1 MPLLA
6 MNLSDNLFMQI
17 KELVEKG
24 AYQNP
29 ESFLEI
35 AAFNQLALERGA
47 TPDEV
52 IARGHRKL
60 VNDGAAIDR
69 NGTEK
74 HKREASDKR
83 KEKTSKATPSPV
95 QAPPGP
101 TILTEGEIEQTWH
114 RLVRA
119 QLTGRNANPIRVPGN
134 QNTNDHVFG
143 QVNRLFPLKLACRW
157 LANHSASKDAWP
169 AFETISASLAEDA
182 GVVGTVLEKLDGV
195 SGRKRDDVLS
205 TGLPRS
211 GNTASKERFLGQF
224 IARVTRAGL
233 FPTTI
238 SQYELAKFEDGVIAL
253 TDRGVKFA
261 SLPNPIIDGDKSKAT
276 ETLCEAESDYLIE
289 LILEQVPFER
299 EDMRIILR
307 ALGEGKVTPSALAEE
322 ARKHLAKDESDDVF
336 KTQVSGLIAR
346 LGDLRLVRRRWQGRF
361 VTYEFGNKE
370 RVEAFL
376 KMS

>member
-6 MNLSDNLFMQI
+6 MNLSDKLFLQI

-52 IARGHRKL
+52 IARGHRKI
-60 VNDGAAIDR
+60 VDSGAAKDR

-74 HKREASDKR
+74 HKQESREKR
-83 KEKTSKATPSPV
+83 KEKANKPSPTPV
-95 QAPPGP
+95 QTP
-101 TILTEGEIEQTWH
+101 TAAAVLTEEEANRTWA
-114 RLVRA
+114 RLAWTERTETSAKPYRVS
-119 QLTGRNANPIRVPGN
+119 ANYDL
-134 QNTNDHVFG
+134 NDHVFG

-157 LANHSASKDAWP
+157 LANRSANTDSWP
-169 AFETISASLAEDA
+169 AFEAISGSLAEDA
-182 GVVGTVLEKLDGV
+182 GVVGTVLEKLDCA

-224 IARVTRAGL
+224 MARITRAGL

-238 SQYELAKFEDGVIAL
+238 SQYELAKFEEGVVAL
-253 TDRGVKFA
+253 TDRGLKFA
-261 SLPNPIIDGDKSKAT
+261 SFPNPIIDGDKDKAT
-276 ETLCEAESDYLIE
+276 ATLGEAESDYLIE

-307 ALGEGKVTPSALAEE
+307 VIAEGKVTPPALAEE

-361 VTYEFGNKE
+361 VTYELGNKD

-376 KMS
+376 KVS